1 MRKNVWSFLV
11 CAAMAAGMLSGCS
24 GSSKPETE
32 GAKAEGTSAGAAGEA
47 ETKKEEAGEASQA
60 EGGEAVELTFWSLA
74 NRKEFEDKI
83 IAAFAEKNPNVTI
96 TPTYYSTDDIKANL
110 KVAASS
116 GTMPDMW
123 YNWGGSLASYY
134 PANGLTYDFTEYAKE
149 NNWEEKYLGS
159 ALELCTL
166 EGQLS
171 GIPQSI
177 AMMNLW
183 YRKDIFEQHGLEI
196 PKTFEELET
205 VCETLKADGVIPF
218 ATGGQ
223 YGWHVMRYIQDLIE
237 YYGTKEEH
245 DGLNNL
251 TGDWG
256 SSQAVAKAFEK
267 FKEWEQ
273 KGYFNEGFLTE
284 DPNDCRMYLYNG
296 TCAMIIDSPTM
307 ASQIVNAEQDTSLY
321 GYFAFPTESNGDGTG
336 RMAAYVK
343 MTQVNK
349 NVTDAQLDAIV
360 KFWDFYY
367 NGDENPE
374 FSKIEQPIAL
384 KDAKL
389 PESLA
394 VAEGV
399 MELMDGCG
407 IYTPTDQALPAQ
419 VADQLFAAQDSVVIG
434 DMQPMEVG
442 AAVQAAIDTYQAE
455 N

>member
-1 MRKNVWSFLV
+1 MKKRTMGLLV
-11 CAAMAAGMLSGCS
+11 CTGLAMGMLSACG
-24 GSSKPETE
+24 GSSSSDT
-32 GAKAEGTSAGAAGEA
+32 KAADTTAAGSQESSEQSA
-47 ETKKEEAGEASQA
+47 DAS
-60 EGGEAVELTFWSLA
+60 GEAVNISFWSLA
-74 NRKEFEDKI
+74 QRKDFEDNI
-83 IAAFAEKNPNVTI
+83 IAAFTEKNPDITV

-116 GTMPDMW
+116 GTLPDMW

-134 PANGLTYDFTEYAKE
+134 PENGLTYDFTEYAKA
-149 NNWEEKYLGS
+149 NNWDEKYLGS

-166 EGQLS
+166 DGQLS

-177 AMMNLW
+177 AMMNVW
-183 YRKDIFEQHGLEI
+183 YRKDIFEQYNLEV

-205 VCETLKADGVIPF
+205 VCETLKSNGVIPF

-223 YGWHVMRYIQDLIE
+223 YGWHVMRYIQDLLE
-237 YYGTKEEH
+237 YYGGKEEH
-245 DGLNNL
+245 DALSSFEA
-251 TGDWG
+251 DW
-256 SSQAVAKAFEK
+256 SSSEAVAKAFAK
-267 FKEWEQ
+267 FKEWED

-321 GYFAFPTESNGDGTG
+321 SFFAFPTESNGDGTG

-349 NVTDAQLDAIV
+349 NVTDAQLDAII

-367 NGDENPE
+367 NADENPE
-374 FSKIEQPIAL
+374 FSKIEQPIAI
-384 KDAKL
+384 KGAKL

-394 VAEGV
+394 VADGV
-399 MELMDGCG
+399 MELMDACG
-407 IYTPTDQALPAQ
+407 IYTQTDQALPAQ
-419 VADQLFAAQDSVVIG
+419 VADQLFAVQDSVAIG
-434 DMQPMEVG
+434 DTKPEDAG
-442 AAVQAAIDTYQAE
+442 ATVQTAIDTYKAE
-455 N
+455 Q